1 MCLLKYALLDTLVSI
16 ENVSIGT
23 FNGHKRKGWCEMAES
38 NAKKPSTPKKKV
50 QKKAAQETPPT
61 VSKSDG
67 DFFDEMIDRAKDT
80 AYTAVGFGVMAVNK
94 TQGLVR
100 EVSNGLNSP
109 KSDGEGAGTVSRIA
123 DALLSGVRKADH
135 HVEGVITKVE
145 KTVETYEVQLPDQA
159 RDLVRKARVT
169 GQETRS
175 KVRAKVL
182 K

>member
-1 MCLLKYALLDTLVSI
+1 
-16 ENVSIGT
+16 
-23 FNGHKRKGWCEMAES
+23 MAES
-38 NAKKPSTPKKKV
+38 KAKKASTPKKKV
-50 QKKAAQETPPT
+50 AKKATQEAPSTA
-61 VSKSDG
+61 SKSDS

-100 EVSNGLNSP
+100 EVSNGLNPS
-109 KSDGEGAGTVSRIA
+109 KSDGEGAGTVGRIA
-123 DALLSGVRKADH
+123 DALVSGVRKADH
-135 HVEGVITKVE
+135 HIEGVITKVE

-159 RDLVRKARVT
+159 RDLVKKVRVT

-175 KVRAKVL
+175 KVRSKVL

>member
-1 MCLLKYALLDTLVSI
+1 MLDTLVSV
-16 ENVSIGT
+16 ENVSTGT
-23 FNGHKRKGWCEMAES
+23 FTEHKRKGWCEMAES
-38 NAKKPSTPKKKV
+38 KAKKASTPKKKV
-50 QKKAAQETPPT
+50 AKKATQEAPSTA
-61 VSKSDG
+61 SKSDS

-100 EVSNGLNSP
+100 EVSNGLNPS
-109 KSDGEGAGTVSRIA
+109 KSDGEGAGTVGRIA
-123 DALLSGVRKADH
+123 DALVSGVRKADH
-135 HVEGVITKVE
+135 HIEGVITKVE

-159 RDLVRKARVT
+159 RDLVKKVRVT

-175 KVRAKVL
+175 KVRSKVL